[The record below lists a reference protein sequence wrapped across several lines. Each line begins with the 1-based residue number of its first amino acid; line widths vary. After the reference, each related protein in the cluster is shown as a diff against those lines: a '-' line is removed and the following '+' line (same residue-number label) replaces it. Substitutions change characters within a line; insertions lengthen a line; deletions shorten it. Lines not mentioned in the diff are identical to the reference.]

1 MTSQSRAIDEGAVEK
16 LELELEQERQ
26 RRRRAEEDIKNLVD
40 DMDELAGSSE
50 AGVSKAALDAE
61 SVARQR
67 AEAALETMLKEV
79 EELKEGH
86 AQKLQSV
93 LQHLHGLQESS
104 ALKEADLLEQREK
117 RRQAEE
123 ALESLLVEV
132 ELPVHV
138 SALVC
143 MCVCTER

>member
-1 MTSQSRAIDEGAVEK
+1 MTSQSRAIDAGAVEK

-143 MCVCTER
+143 TCVCTER

>member
-1 MTSQSRAIDEGAVEK
+1 MTSQSRAIDAGAVEK

-93 LQHLHGLQESS
+93 LQH
-104 ALKEADLLEQREK
+104 
-117 RRQAEE
+117 
-123 ALESLLVEV
+123 
-132 ELPVHV
+132 
-138 SALVC
+138 
-143 MCVCTER
+143 

>member
-1 MTSQSRAIDEGAVEK
+1 MTSQSRAIDAGAVEK

>member
-1 MTSQSRAIDEGAVEK
+1 LTSQSRAIDAGAVEK

-143 MCVCTER
+143 TCVCTER

>member
-1 MTSQSRAIDEGAVEK
+1 MTSQSRAIDAGAVEK

-138 SALVC
+138 FALVC

>member
-1 MTSQSRAIDEGAVEK
+1 LTSQSRAIDAGAVEK